1 MQSSTAKFWLGLG
14 LGSVLG
20 MIVYRCSRTDKAK
33 ELKRKMCCAAQSAAD
48 KAGEWMANV
57 KDKTCDVAVDMAKK
71 AEDSKNKFNE

>member
-20 MIVYRCSRTDKAK
+20 MIVYRCSRTDKVK

-71 AEDSKNKFNE
+71 VEDSKNKFNE